1 MRLYQVSIVAFF
13 LMVMLPNYSYSAY
26 PIYIQNRNYSGF
38 QRNQT
43 IARRTTATLPTRITG
58 KLPMVGSNATAGRQ
72 YYEPEQYD
80 RLADSGL
87 YIGIS
92 AGYNTAVIG
101 GMNAD
106 YKNQEKGFSAPG
118 AFKQANY
125 LTNSSIIPLQLS
137 VGASINND
145 LRIDFSYTRYSG
157 INYAK
162 NVFTSTGN
170 GGYSN
175 ASATGGGIT
184 SNVTNINIYYNI
196 DSYTGNLAGGSLR
209 PYIGIGLGLSLN
221 TISDYIVKDPTFY
234 SENDPKLVSQGK
246 LTGISNVEAYHNG
259 GTSEQLSYTLEGGVS
274 TELKGGMK
282 ADFFLRYIDLGIVT
296 TSGSIIV
303 KQTEWIADGNG
314 NEVESPYASVFH
326 WTNWQES
333 GKLGSVEI
341 GARMRLQF

>member
-1 MRLYQVSIVAFF
+1 MRLYQLSIIAFL
-13 LMVMLPNYSYSAY
+13 LMVLSPYSSYSMY
-26 PIYIQNRNYSGF
+26 PMYSQNRNYSGF

-43 IARRTTATLPTRITG
+43 IARQMSATLPTRITG
-58 KLPMVGSNATAGRQ
+58 KLPNIGSNAIAGRQ

-87 YIGIS
+87 YIGVS
-92 AGYNTAVIG
+92 AGYNTAIIG

-125 LTNSSIIPLQLS
+125 IANSIIPLQLS

-162 NVFTSTGN
+162 NVSTSTGN
-170 GGYSN
+170 GGYAN

-184 SNVTNINIYYNI
+184 SNVTNINVYYNI

-209 PYIGIGLGLSLN
+209 PYIGLGLGLSLN
-221 TISDYIVKDPTFY
+221 TIADYIVRDPTFY
-234 SENDPKLVSQGK
+234 SENDPTKVAQGVI
-246 LTGISNVEAYHNG
+246 TGISNVEAYHNG
-259 GTSEQLSYTLEGGVS
+259 GTSEQLSYMLETGVS
-274 TELKGGMK
+274 SEMKGGMK
-282 ADFFLRYIDLGIVT
+282 VDFFLRYIDLGVVS
-296 TSGSIIV
+296 TSGSIVV
-303 KQTEWIADGNG
+303 KQTEWIADGTG
-314 NEVESPYASVFH
+314 KEVESPVPGVFH

-333 GKLGSVEI
+333 GKLGTVEI
-341 GARMRLQF
+341 GVRMRLQF